1 MAPALMTTAEAAT
14 FLSLSPRTLESW
26 RSKLVGPKYIKPVG
40 GSAVRYRAADLEQW
54 VEDSVK
60 TGQP

>member
-14 FLSLSPRTLESW
+14 FLSLSPRTLEAW
-26 RSKLVGPKYIKPVG
+26 RSKLVGPKYIKPPG
-40 GSAVRYRAADLEQW
+40 TSAVRYRAADLEQW
-54 VEDSVK
+54 VEESTQ